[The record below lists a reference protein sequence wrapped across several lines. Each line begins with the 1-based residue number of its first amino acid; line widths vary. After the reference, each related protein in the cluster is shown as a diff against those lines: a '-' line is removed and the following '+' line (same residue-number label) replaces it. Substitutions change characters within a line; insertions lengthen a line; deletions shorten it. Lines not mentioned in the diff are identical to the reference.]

1 LPGILGQH
9 LLSKIDT
16 HWGWMM
22 KIHTMF
28 KLLALLTVALCSVEA
43 FAYQDDKE
51 KEICRNPKVQEF
63 TLPEYV
69 GTEKKEAVAETEF
82 SFVISGWSDPKKI
95 KLFTKDQ
102 AIPFTVQSNET
113 FHKVK
118 SKLPPALTGKV
129 VRINARIPA
138 VLGCYTTIGWLV
150 KVADNATAVD
160 APKEPEAAVSAPTT
174 PVAPTAPNGIV
185 QPADSATPVLQN
197 QQNIQNAVS
206 P

>member
-1 LPGILGQH
+1 
-9 LLSKIDT
+9 
-16 HWGWMM
+16 M

-28 KLLALLTVALCSVEA
+28 RFLTLLAATLCSVDS
-43 FAYQDDKE
+43 FAYSDDKD

-63 TLPEYV
+63 SLPEYS
-69 GTEKKEAVAETEF
+69 GAEKKEAAAEAEF
-82 SFVISGWSDPKKI
+82 GFVVSGWSDPKKI

-102 AIPFTVQSNET
+102 AIPFTVQSSDT

-118 SKLPPALTGKV
+118 AKLPPTLTGKV
-129 VRINARIPA
+129 IRINARIPA

-150 KVADNATAVD
+150 KVAGTEVVEESKAPESAMPATDN
-160 APKEPEAAVSAPTT
+160 S
-174 PVAPTAPNGIV
+174 VAPAVPNGIV
-185 QPADSATPVLQN
+185 PPPASETPVLKN

>member
-1 LPGILGQH
+1 
-9 LLSKIDT
+9 
-16 HWGWMM
+16 M
-22 KIHTMF
+22 KIHTIF
-28 KLLALLTVALCSVEA
+28 KLLALLAVALCSVEA

-63 TLPEYV
+63 TLPEYS
-69 GTEKKEAVAETEF
+69 GTEKKEAPAETDF

-102 AIPFTVQSNET
+102 AIPFTVQSSET

-118 SKLPPALTGKV
+118 AKLPPTLTGKV

-150 KVADNATAVD
+150 KVAGTSAVD
-160 APKEPEAAVSAPTT
+160 APKEPETAVSAPTN
-174 PVAPTAPNGIV
+174 PVAPAAQNGIV